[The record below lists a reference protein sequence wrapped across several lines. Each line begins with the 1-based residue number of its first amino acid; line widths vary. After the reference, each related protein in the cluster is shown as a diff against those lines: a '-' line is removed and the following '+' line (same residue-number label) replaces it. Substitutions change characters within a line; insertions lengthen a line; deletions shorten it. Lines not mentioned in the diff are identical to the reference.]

1 MINKII
7 KITIAQIMMW
17 AAACLVDVIQFS
29 ANAFI
34 QTICFFIAPLFILV
48 GYFIMW
54 TAIHSFDKKDGVLL
68 KWIAQY
74 VIFLVVWW
82 LETYGFVIGSDKLIE
97 ADKWI
102 TPKEGFLP
110 GLIYG
115 WWGLLVVTLVTVA
128 VIMHI
133 LCTVIK
139 CFNNYEILH
148 KIINGLLEI
157 GMIVLVIF
165 GETAVSDKGW
175 GFFAVAILA
184 GFACFFFN
192 WCYYKVQ

>member
-1 MINKII
+1 MIKKIVKLSI
-7 KITIAQIMMW
+7 GQVIMW
-17 AAACLVDVIQFS
+17 AVACLADVTQYS

-34 QTICFFIAPLFILV
+34 QCICFFIVPVCLLV
-48 GYFIMW
+48 GYSIMW
-54 TAIHSFDKKDGVLL
+54 MKIHSFNKKDGGLL
-68 KWIAQY
+68 KWIVQY
-74 VIFLVVWW
+74 VIFLGIWW
-82 LETYGFVIGSDKLIE
+82 LETYVFVMEIDKLIE

-128 VIMHI
+128 VIMHV

-139 CFNNYEILH
+139 CSNNYEIIH
-148 KIINGLLEI
+148 KIINGLL
-157 GMIVLVIF
+157 GVGVIVLVIF
-165 GETAVSDKGW
+165 GETSVQDKGW
-175 GFFAVAILA
+175 EYFAVAILA
-184 GFACFFFN
+184 GFASFFFN